1 MATITL
7 EYDGRNTV
15 FNQLIQLFISLGGKV
30 KTIGKDK
37 IPKEAQEIAKSYS
50 DVKEGKI
57 KTHPI
62 SNLFEE
68 L

>member
-15 FNQLIQLFISLGGKV
+15 FKQLIQLFISLGGKV
-30 KTIGKDK
+30 KIIGEDNVSA
-37 IPKEAQEIAKSYS
+37 EALEIAKSYS
-50 DVKEGKI
+50 DVKKGKVE
-57 KTHPI
+57 TRPI
-62 SNLFEE
+62 ANLFNE